1 MLWRIIQKIRRFFW
15 WPVLILL
22 TLLFLIIGFLG
33 LVAVENYLSYRE
45 RLHNCYESPTM
56 SYMYVHF
63 EGFTQDEL
71 RNTTVKHHKNGFLVE
86 SFTITPKC
94 MLDNL
99 TKTNCL
105 YYYFSLDNVIIAD
118 TYEFVVANYK
128 PYRLYNMEKT
138 FVGDY
143 SMFFASMQMC
153 VLNSYTIN
161 GVKYHSDI
169 NNQTTPCFQKDTLIV
184 K

>member
-1 MLWRIIQKIRRFFW
+1 MLWRFIQKIRRFFW

-33 LVAVENYLSYRE
+33 LVAVVHYFEYRE

-63 EGFTQDEL
+63 KGFTQDEL
-71 RNTTVKHHKNGFLVE
+71 RNTTVKHYKNGFLVE

-99 TKTNCL
+99 TKINCL

-118 TYEFVVANYK
+118 TYEFIVANTK
-128 PYRLYNMEKT
+128 SYRLYNMEKT
-138 FVGDY
+138 FYGDY
-143 SMFFASMQMC
+143 YMLFPNEQSCS
-153 VLNSYTIN
+153 LKSYTIN
-161 GVKYHSDI
+161 GVNYIADHSAFGPYI
-169 NNQTTPCFQKDTLIV
+169 QKDTLIV